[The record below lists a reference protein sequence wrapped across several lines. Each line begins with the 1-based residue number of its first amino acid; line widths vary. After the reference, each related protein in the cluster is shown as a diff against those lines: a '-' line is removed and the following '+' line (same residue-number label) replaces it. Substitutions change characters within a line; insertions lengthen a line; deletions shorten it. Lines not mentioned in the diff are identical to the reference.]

1 MKKNYTKMLVEG
13 ALMVAM
19 AYVLDIIADAI
30 PFLNLPN
37 GGTISLK
44 LVPIVFFAVRYGV
57 GWGTLVGLVFGLADY
72 FLGIPDAI
80 DWTSIIFDYFIS
92 FALLGF
98 GAGLMK
104 KVKLSAIW
112 GSVVGGLCMFA
123 SNYFVGVYVWGEYMP
138 ETFLGMHQ
146 TSPYIYS
153 LIYNG
158 TWAFPSIILA
168 VIVFAL
174 FYQIKPI
181 AKLLNREDLK

>member
-44 LVPIVFFAVRYGV
+44 LVPIVFFAVRYGC
-57 GWGTLVGLVFGLADY
+57 GWGALIGLVFGTANYFLGFPESIDWTTIICDY
-72 FLGIPDAI
+72 FLAFG
-80 DWTSIIFDYFIS
+80 
-92 FALLGF
+92 LLGF

-104 KVKLSAIW
+104 NTKLSAIW
-112 GSVVGGLCMFA
+112 GSVVGGLMMFA
-123 SNYFVGVYVWGEYMP
+123 SSYLVGVYVWGEYMP
-138 ETFLGMHQ
+138 DTFLGMAQ

>member
-1 MKKNYTKMLVEG
+1 MRNPKVKMLIEA
-13 ALMVAM
+13 ALSVAL
-19 AYVLDIIADAI
+19 AYILDLLIIYT
-30 PFLNLPN
+30 LPN
-37 GGTISLK
+37 GGSISLK

-158 TWAFPSIILA
+158 TWAGPCIVLA
-168 VIVFAL
+168 VIVFVL
-174 FYQIKPI
+174 LYQVKPI